1 MTKSYSKDRALIW
14 AVNMAVSPLVK
25 IGGISVLQRILDALA
40 VPELEKIGLM
50 VSAQSKSLFESFV
63 SDRVKLIEVDESD
76 FAPAI
81 LMAEDQFKNF
91 AGNVLLLTADLPFL
105 NSKQIVH
112 FLQCMHSKQAV
123 GCLLV
128 ARTDQPQEYNARIF
142 RDENGNIR
150 RLQVFSEPV
159 DKQNAALEITGF
171 PYLFEWDCLQ
181 RALYQILHKQQ
192 NPQLTDIVE
201 KITDN
206 GFVVE
211 GLDIEND
218 LPLFRTLDNKSLE
231 KARKILTKENS

>member
-1 MTKSYSKDRALIW
+1 
-14 AVNMAVSPLVK
+14 
-25 IGGISVLQRILDALA
+25 
-40 VPELEKIGLM
+40 
-50 VSAQSKSLFESFV
+50 
-63 SDRVKLIEVDESD
+63 
-76 FAPAI
+76 
-81 LMAEDQFKNF
+81 
-91 AGNVLLLTADLPFL
+91 
-105 NSKQIVH
+105 
-112 FLQCMHSKQAV
+112 
-123 GCLLV
+123 LLV

-142 RDENGNIR
+142 RDGNGNIR